1 MPALQA
7 RRTLVGIKEV
17 PMRIS
22 IAAVAVL
29 TALVIVVPASSE
41 RVERPA
47 ATATPPVSAFLPSG
61 VFGPRQLVF
70 FGYVKSLTSTN
81 GRYLARIDPSLM
93 LTGITASAAG
103 VEDGKLRPGEG
114 VPNDYYERNETK
126 RLLTYRVPA
135 DALVRV
141 IVNPGTGPRP
151 VVVPVSELVQIVKG
165 KNPKNRPGL
174 WPVAAGFW
182 IRVEGDRALELDM
195 PYRP

>member
-1 MPALQA
+1 
-7 RRTLVGIKEV
+7 
-17 PMRIS
+17 MRIS
-22 IAAVAVL
+22 MAAVVVFA
-29 TALVIVVPASSE
+29 ALVVVVPASSE
-41 RVERPA
+41 RAERSTP
-47 ATATPPVSAFLPSG
+47 TATPPASAFLPSG

-93 LTGITASAAG
+93 LTGITAQKAA
-103 VEDGKLRPGEG
+103 VEDGYVRPGEP

-126 RLLTYRVPA
+126 RLLVYRVPA
-135 DALVRV
+135 GAQVRV

-151 VVVPVSELVQIVKG
+151 VVVPVSELAQIVKG
-165 KNPKNRPGL
+165 GNPRKRPGL
-174 WPVAAGFW
+174 WPATAGFW